1 MNARYGHGKV
11 YESKDIDKNP
21 NLNKNEIYVPLELQS
36 GNNVLSIQVINVNGL
51 EGTAATQLQQ

>member
-1 MNARYGHGKV
+1 MLNGKV

>member
-1 MNARYGHGKV
+1 MDWKV